1 MRNHGWPITGSLTA
15 DPSSSVAIKKLQSN
29 GFTEPQAK
37 AILDSIY
44 ENDHHEH
51 YTTQTQMQEVKHEIN
66 ALRIDIQ
73 YIHTQLSVIEHELV
87 YKLGGILIS
96 GVAILGILDRY
107 FA

>member
-1 MRNHGWPITGSLTA
+1 MDTYCIVKN
-15 DPSSSVAIKKLQSN
+15 LQFS

-51 YTTQTQMQEVKHEIN
+51 YATKTQMQEVKQEIN

-73 YIHTQLSVIEHELV
+73 YIHTQLSVIEHKLV

-96 GVAILGILDRY
+96 GVAILGILGRL

>member
-1 MRNHGWPITGSLTA
+1 MIYRPVDTYCI
-15 DPSSSVAIKKLQSN
+15 IKNLQSS

-51 YTTQTQMQEVKHEIN
+51 YATQTQMQEVKHEIN

-73 YIHTQLSVIEHELV
+73 CIHTQLSVIEHKLV

-96 GVAILGILDRY
+96 GVAILGIVDRY
-107 FA
+107 FAWVSP